1 MGTRTQFTLMS
12 ACAAKLTNFIS
23 ATVNALITAYY
34 QVTKPLAAENTVVA
48 RTECA
53 CPLFA
58 ILTVCIQ
65 Q

>member
-1 MGTRTQFTLMS
+1 MS

-34 QVTKPLAAENTVVA
+34 QVTKPFAAENTVVA